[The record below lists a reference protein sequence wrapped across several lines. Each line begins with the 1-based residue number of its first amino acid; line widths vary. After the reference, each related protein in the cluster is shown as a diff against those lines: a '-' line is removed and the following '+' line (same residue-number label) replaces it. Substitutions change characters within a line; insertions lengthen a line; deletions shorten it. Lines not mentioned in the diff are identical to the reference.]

1 MADIYFDMTN
11 PFEKAV
17 CERLNGYMNSG
28 LDHDKALEMIGRD
41 FPYMDTEVQDHC
53 NSEAFAHYY
62 ITDDG
67 NLAASMK
74 RMLLNRTWLKKTLI
88 RLPQKRSHIMSLLLP

>member
-1 MADIYFDMTN
+1 MANIYFDMTD
-11 PFEKAV
+11 PFEKDV
-17 CERLNGYMNSG
+17 CERLNGYMRSG
-28 LDHDKALEMIGRD
+28 YDHDSALEMIGRD

-74 RMLLNRTWLKKTLI
+74 RMLLLHEK
-88 RLPQKRSHIMSLLLP
+88 SM